1 MELELTKSDIK
12 TLLKKVNDEVKIEV
26 LATKFTEYYDRHKEL
41 TIDMTELIKST
52 GEVVNYTVQ
61 APFTVTNFCLFANIS
76 PYYFNKLIQLKEEEN
91 RELYATVQTIV
102 EIIKNENVSGA
113 MIGKYKESTVHK
125 IHRLAEVVENNSKQV
140 IQTINVDLGKGYVD
154 LTE

>member
-12 TLLKKVNDEVKIEV
+12 ALLKKVNDEVKNEV
-26 LATKFTEYYDRHKEL
+26 LVTKFTEYYNMHKEL
-41 TIDMTELIKST
+41 TIEMTELIKST

-91 RELYATVQTIV
+91 RELYATVQTII

>member
-1 MELELTKSDIK
+1 MELELTKSDIR

-26 LATKFTEYYDRHKEL
+26 LATKFTEYYNIHKEL

-125 IHRLAEVVENNSKQV
+125 IHRLAEVIESNSKQV
-140 IQTINVDLGKGYVD
+140 VQTINVDLGKGYVD